1 MSVVDIIRAR
11 LLGGGG
17 GRAVAPKVV
26 PGQIIVTVSIPANTP
41 SGATLFANITT
52 NPAQA
57 PQPFFVLPPTEDW
70 VIDDI
75 FIKASGDIAI
85 DGQLRIIL
93 NDREILIETPNV
105 STLLV
110 SNPSRPRTPA
120 APVVIPRGSKLSI
133 AFVTAAPAGTSA
145 ATNTIYIA
153 IRKVVYG

>member
-11 LLGGGG
+11 LLGGGDR
-17 GRAVAPKVV
+17 RAAAQKVV

-41 SGATLFANITT
+41 SGATLSANMTT
-52 NPAQA
+52 SPGQA
-57 PQPFFVLPPTEDW
+57 PQSFFFLPPTEDW

-75 FIKASGDIAI
+75 FIRATGDAAI
-85 DGQLRIIL
+85 DGQLRVIL
-93 NDREILIETPNV
+93 NDREVLIETPNV

-133 AFVTAAPAGTSA
+133 AFVTAAPAGASA
-145 ATNTIYIA
+145 TTNTIYIA